1 MVEGENISKTR
12 GSLLTLGD
20 RHEELLNQI
29 DEIATTTK
37 RKINLLGRSIYQQ
50 QISIYFQIRSNKKLQ
65 RF

>member
-37 RKINLLGRSIYQQ
+37 RKFNLLGRSIYQQ